1 MKNPLHNKNNLK
13 YESDVMSLGICK
25 FRTRL
30 RSAKLSTS
38 PLAAA
43 TTNGLS
49 SLFSSSEFIGCVF
62 GSEMIPTLAHREWP
76 MATAVTFSFSSA
88 L

>member
-1 MKNPLHNKNNLK
+1 
-13 YESDVMSLGICK
+13 MSLGICK
-25 FRTRL
+25 FRSRL

-49 SLFSSSEFIGCVF
+49 SLSNNSEFMGCVL
-62 GSEMIPTLAHREWP
+62 GSEMMPTLAHRE
-76 MATAVTFSFSSA
+76 
-88 L
+88 